1 MLSYI
6 PTLCH
11 TPELR
16 LVEDLETLQELL
28 VEEETDGVQV
38 VIVEETHHHL
48 QCEEEDHDADVGGEE
63 NQTVETDSHQAQH
76 GQHGGGGADE
86 EEEDGEVD
94 EAVVEEVEVIPVED
108 LRHQAGE
115 KENHTENLTG
125 HTVKTKAPE
134 GGVFSCLNFS
144 W

>member
-6 PTLCH
+6 PTLGH
-11 TPELR
+11 APELR
-16 LVEDLETLQELL
+16 FVEDLETLQEVL
-28 VEEETDGVQV
+28 VEEETDGVQI
-38 VIVEETHHHL
+38 VIVEESHHHL

-76 GQHGGGGADE
+76 GQHGGGDADE

-94 EAVVEEVEVIPVED
+94 EAVVEEVEIIPVED
-108 LRHQAGE
+108 LRHHAGE

-125 HTVKTKAPE
+125 YTVKTRR
-134 GGVFSCLNFS
+134 S
-144 W
+144 